1 MVSAVRFTPAGSLAA
16 RTTRD
21 LDFRQFPG
29 RLKLRLREG
38 QRRSEDGG
46 AAARRLAISCLPFAQ
61 RNSLVALSDSDS
73 VISKNGYFQTEHEWT
88 GTWRNR
94 SGGASATVDQLDL

>member
-1 MVSAVRFTPAGSLAA
+1 MVSAVRFTPVGSLAA

-38 QRRSEDGG
+38 LRRSEDGG

-61 RNSLVALSDSDS
+61 RNSLVALSDS
-73 VISKNGYFQTEHEWT
+73 VISDNGYFQTEHEWT